1 MIWIRLFFLSVIV
14 LVFGCTLSKEAP
26 TPEEHSGLETIPF
39 YRVDDLGFSTKEAI
53 ERLRREKQE
62 EERRRTALTEGIKE
76 RIGEG
81 EAVVFDPTEPPTT
94 LRPADLPPA
103 LRGFPK
109 DKFGY
114 PDWTTAAER
123 GLIKPKGTLLG
134 GREEGAAFDE
144 DILFEINDLLM
155 ADVRFPHETHTYWLS
170 CDNCHP
176 SIFKAKKG
184 ANQFNMEDVWKG
196 DAEEEAIKK
205 RLRLYLAPQ
214 KNFRLDSVCTL

>member
-26 TPEEHSGLETIPF
+26 TPEEHLGLETIPF
-39 YRVDDLGFSTKEAI
+39 YRKGDVGFSTRGAIAQLQKEK
-53 ERLRREKQE
+53 EE

-76 RIGEG
+76 RIGEDEVG
-81 EAVVFDPTEPPTT
+81 VFDPTVPPAI

-114 PDWTTAAER
+114 PDWTVAAER
-123 GLIKPKGTLLG
+123 GLIKPRGTLLG
-134 GREEGAAFDE
+134 GREGDAEFDE
-144 DILFEINDLLM
+144 DILFIINDLLM
-155 ADVRFPHETHTYWLS
+155 ADVNFPHETHTYWLS

-196 DAEEEAIKK
+196 DSVKK
-205 RLRLYLAPQ
+205 RR
-214 KNFRLDSVCTL
+214 